1 MKYDLLR
8 PGIIVEHHRLQ
19 AQGLGGMTFQGAADI
34 VRLYRPGE
42 VLHREDTEMA
52 QARGTVIYVP
62 TGHVH
67 IRDQELDPARS
78 LRDRGPVLHRDALK
92 VTDVGTVHRHH
103 HEEEGKGGVPATRAF
118 LAAATEVGAGVGVG
132 MDAEG
137 SL

>member
-8 PGIIVEHHRLQ
+8 PEIIVEDHRHQ
-19 AQGLGGMTFQGAADI
+19 AQGLGGTTFQGAADI

-67 IRDQELDPARS
+67 IRDQELNPVRS
-78 LRDRGPVLHRDALK
+78 LHGRGLVLRRDALK
-92 VTDVGTVHRHH
+92 GTDVETVHHR
-103 HEEEGKGGVPATRAF
+103 HEEEGKGGVRATRAF
-118 LAAATEVGAGVGVG
+118 LATATEVGAGVGVG

-137 SL
+137 SF